1 MAQVHSKQTTRAKAT
16 VAKNQSQGLSTGA
29 EIKTD
34 NLVAIRHLAKLLPIH
49 KQKKV
54 LNELA
59 GIHTSNLRGRGVDFS
74 EVRSYQPGDDIRAMD
89 WRVTARNQKPHIK
102 VFHEER
108 ERPIMIVCDLRS
120 SMFFGTQYA
129 FKSVLA
135 ADISSLLSWAALNNG
150 DRIGALLFDN
160 NREIDVRPKPGRKQ
174 VMHVL
179 HELAEFT
186 QQQEPSVDKQ
196 GSSDQKNSTKQ
207 KSVGRLADMCRHVRQ
222 ITRPGSTI
230 FFISDWQGF
239 DQDCERQLHKIGK
252 NNDVVALNIFD
263 AFEKDIL
270 PLGSYPLTDG
280 QQRLQL
286 ECYSKSQGV
295 AHQQAFEQRLKD
307 LKQRM
312 LKLGIP
318 LINLQAQG
326 DIISDLRAGLGLS
339 QVVIKK
345 SKK

>member
-1 MAQVHSKQTTRAKAT
+1 MAQVI
-16 VAKNQSQGLSTGA
+16 NQSLSSGA

-34 NLVAIRHLAKLLPIH
+34 NLVAVRHLANLLPIH

-102 VFHEER
+102 VFREER
-108 ERPIMIVCDLRS
+108 ERPIMIVCDLRA

-135 ADISSLLSWAALNNG
+135 ADLASLFSWSALNNG
-150 DRIGALLFDN
+150 DRIGALFFDN
-160 NREIDVRPKPGRKQ
+160 QNEIDIRPKPGRKQ

-186 QQQEPSVDKQ
+186 QKQ
-196 GSSDQKNSTKQ
+196 ATLTPEQSSD
-207 KSVGRLADMCRHVRQ
+207 RLARMCRHARRVA
-222 ITRPGSTI
+222 RPGSTI
-230 FFISDWQGF
+230 YFISDWQGF
-239 DQDCERQLHKIGK
+239 NQDCERQLHQINKH
-252 NNDVVALNIFD
+252 NDVVAINIFD
-263 AFEKDIL
+263 AFEENIL

-286 ECYSKSQGV
+286 ECHSKSQGL
-295 AHQQAFEQRLKD
+295 AHQQAFQQRQQE
-307 LKQRM
+307 LKQRT

-318 LINLQAQG
+318 LISLQAQN
-326 DIISDLRAGLGLS
+326 DIISELRLGLGLS
-339 QVVIKK
+339 QVIKK
-345 SKK
+345 KGK

>member
-1 MAQVHSKQTTRAKAT
+1 MRPSKKAHAKD
-16 VAKNQSQGLSTGA
+16 QPQGLSTGA

-135 ADISSLLSWAALNNG
+135 ADITSLFSWAALNNG

-186 QQQEPSVDKQ
+186 PQQESTIE
-196 GSSDQKNSTKQ
+196 QKNTN
-207 KSVGRLADMCRHVRQ
+207 RLADMCRHVRQ

-252 NNDVVALNIFD
+252 HNDVVALNIFD

-280 QQRLQL
+280 QQRMQL

-307 LKQRM
+307 LKQRT

-326 DIISDLRAGLGLS
+326 DIISNLRAGLGLS
-339 QVVIKK
+339 QVAIKK
-345 SKK
+345 SNK

>member
-1 MAQVHSKQTTRAKAT
+1 MEQSKA
-16 VAKNQSQGLSTGA
+16 LSSGA
-29 EIKTD
+29 EIQSA
-34 NLVAIRHLAKLLPIH
+34 NLVGMRHLANLLPIH

-54 LNELA
+54 LNDMA
-59 GIHTSNLRGRGVDFS
+59 GVHTSNLRGRGVDFS

-89 WRVTARNQKPHIK
+89 WRVTARQQKPHIK

-135 ADISSLLSWAALNNG
+135 ADLASLFSWSALNNG

-160 NREIDVRPKPGRKQ
+160 SREIDVRPKPGRKQ

-179 HELAEFT
+179 HELAEFN
-186 QQQEPSVDKQ
+186 QQQEPIEK
-196 GSSDQKNSTKQ
+196 
-207 KSVGRLADMCRHVRQ
+207 KSKYTSRLADMCRHVRQ
-222 ITRPGSTI
+222 VTRPGSTI
-230 FFISDWQGF
+230 YFISDWQDF
-239 DQDCERQLHKIGK
+239 DQDCERQLHKISK
-252 NNDVVALNIFD
+252 SNDVVALNIFD
-263 AFEKDIL
+263 AFEKNIL

-280 QQRLQL
+280 QTVLQL

-295 AHQQAFEQRLKD
+295 AHQHAFQRRQDD
-307 LKQRM
+307 LKQRT

-318 LINLQAQG
+318 LISLQAQG
-326 DIISDLRAGLGLS
+326 DIIADLRTGLGLS
-339 QVVIKK
+339 QSAM
-345 SKK
+345 SKGNK

>member
-1 MAQVHSKQTTRAKAT
+1 MMVHKKDQP
-16 VAKNQSQGLSTGA
+16 QGLSAGA
-29 EIKTD
+29 DITTD
-34 NLVAIRHLAKLLPIH
+34 NLVAMRHLANLLPIH

-102 VFHEER
+102 VFREER
-108 ERPIMIVCDLRS
+108 ERPIMIACDLRS

-135 ADISSLLSWAALNNG
+135 ADIASLFSWSALNNG

-160 NREIDVRPKPGRKQ
+160 TREIDIRPKPGRKQ

-179 HELAEFT
+179 HELAEFN
-186 QQQEPSVDKQ
+186 QE
-196 GSSDQKNSTKQ
+196 QKTLDTTSPNN
-207 KSVGRLADMCRHVRQ
+207 RLAEMCRHVRQ
-222 ITRPGSTI
+222 ITRPGSTVY
-230 FFISDWQGF
+230 FISDWQGF
-239 DQDCERQLHKIGK
+239 DQDCERQLHKISK
-252 NNDVVALNIFD
+252 SNDVVAINIFD
-263 AFEKDIL
+263 AFEENIL

-280 QQRLQL
+280 QQRMQL
-286 ECYSKSQGV
+286 ECYSKLQGI
-295 AHQQAFEQRLKD
+295 AHQQAFQQRLED
-307 LKQRM
+307 LKHRT

-318 LINLQAQG
+318 LISLQAKG
-326 DIISDLRAGLGLS
+326 DIISDLRSGLGLS
-339 QVVIKK
+339 QAAMNKL
-345 SKK
+345 S

>member
-1 MAQVHSKQTTRAKAT
+1 MAQANSKQ
-16 VAKNQSQGLSTGA
+16 QSQGLSSGA
-29 EIKTD
+29 EIQTA
-34 NLVAIRHLAKLLPIH
+34 NLVAIRHLASLLPIH

-54 LNELA
+54 LNDMA
-59 GIHTSNLRGRGVDFS
+59 GVHTSNLRGRGVDFS

-89 WRVTARNQKPHIK
+89 WRVTARHQKPHIK

-135 ADISSLLSWAALNNG
+135 ADLASLFSWSALNNG

-160 NREIDVRPKPGRKQ
+160 SREIDIRPKPGRKQ

-179 HELAEFT
+179 HELAEFK
-186 QQQEPSVDKQ
+186 QQQEPPTETTYTS
-196 GSSDQKNSTKQ
+196 
-207 KSVGRLADMCRHVRQ
+207 RLADMCRHVRQ
-222 ITRPGSTI
+222 ATRPGSTI
-230 FFISDWQGF
+230 FFISDWQDF
-239 DQDCERQLHKIGK
+239 DQDCERQLHKISK
-252 NNDVVALNIFD
+252 SNDVVAVNIFD

-286 ECYSKSQGV
+286 ECFSKSQGI
-295 AHQQAFEQRLKD
+295 AHQQAFQLRQDD
-307 LKQRM
+307 LKQRT

-326 DIISDLRAGLGLS
+326 DIIADLRVGLGLS
-339 QVVIKK
+339 QSAMNKRGK
-345 SKK
+345 